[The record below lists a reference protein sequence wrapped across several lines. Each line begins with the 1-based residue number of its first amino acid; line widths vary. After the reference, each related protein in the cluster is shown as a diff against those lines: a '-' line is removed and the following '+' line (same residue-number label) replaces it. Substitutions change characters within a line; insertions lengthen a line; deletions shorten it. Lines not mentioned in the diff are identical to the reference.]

1 MLGIVLLYVGIV
13 LINNGIARLTKIDAK
28 SAAVMNIFTGALSVT
43 LNILAIKLI
52 EIIITWRKIP
62 SKIEYTKYLLENIPK
77 ENADLVLLLRDSDKN
92 NWDTLSTTKAIVWAW
107 IKESA

>member
-43 LNILAIKLI
+43 LNILAIARGEFSYLI
-52 EIIITWRKIP
+52 FIQQVQD
-62 SKIEYTKYLLENIPK
+62 YYL
-77 ENADLVLLLRDSDKN
+77 ALLIYL
-92 NWDTLSTTKAIVWAW
+92 
-107 IKESA
+107 

>member
-43 LNILAIKLI
+43 LNILAIARGEFSLDTNTSLSSRYRTTI
-52 EIIITWRKIP
+52 WL
-62 SKIEYTKYLLENIPK
+62 YLFICSYK
-77 ENADLVLLLRDSDKN
+77 FY
-92 NWDTLSTTKAIVWAW
+92 I
-107 IKESA
+107 

>member
-1 MLGIVLLYVGIV
+1 MIPYFFCFYFLNNFKISFIA
-13 LINNGIARLTKIDAK
+13 NGIKDTSITTIQSYK
-28 SAAVMNIFTGALSVT
+28 SKGVT